1 MGYLST
7 REAYGEALAVLGA
20 DNDFVVLDADLSKA
34 TQTVRFAKKYPERF
48 FNMGISEGDMMTT
61 AAGFASTG
69 ECVFASTFAMFAAG
83 RAYEQIRNS
92 IAYPGWN
99 VKIGA
104 THGGVLIG
112 EDGASHQCIEDISLM
127 RTIPNMTVIVPCDE
141 HSVFLAVKAA
151 LKKDGPVYL
160 RFGRSSSAPVYT
172 KETARFE
179 IGCGNVLRD
188 GEDVTIIAIGDMVWE
203 AVKASEELE
212 GLGISAAV
220 IDMASVKPIDRE
232 LVCSYAEKTGKIVTA
247 EDHNV
252 IGGLGSAVAEIL
264 AETQTAKLRRVGMQD
279 VFGCSGKRGDLQKE
293 FGLHAEGIR
302 AAVKMLFDAEMDCSK
317 I

>member
-7 REAYGEALAVLGA
+7 REAYGEALLVLGE
-20 DNDFVVLDADLSKA
+20 DHDFVVLDADLSKA

-61 AAGFASTG
+61 AAGFASAG

-92 IAYPGWN
+92 IAYPGFN

-127 RTIPNMTVIVPCDE
+127 RTIPGMTVLVPCDE

-151 LKKDGPVYL
+151 IEKEGPVYL

-172 KETARFE
+172 KENARFE
-179 IGCGNVLRD
+179 IGRGNVLRD
-188 GEDVTIIAIGDMVWE
+188 GKDVTIIAIGDMVWE
-203 AVKASEELE
+203 AVKASEELAAQ
-212 GLGISAAV
+212 GVSAAV

-232 LVCSYAEKTGKIVTA
+232 LVCRYAEKTGKLVTA
-247 EDHNV
+247 EDHNI

-264 AETQTAKLRRVGMQD
+264 AETQTARLKRVGMQD
-279 VFGCSGKRGDLQKE
+279 EFGCSGKRRDLQEK
-293 FGLHAEGIR
+293 FGLNAEGIR
-302 AAVKMLFDAEMDCSK
+302 KAAEGLLAG
-317 I
+317 